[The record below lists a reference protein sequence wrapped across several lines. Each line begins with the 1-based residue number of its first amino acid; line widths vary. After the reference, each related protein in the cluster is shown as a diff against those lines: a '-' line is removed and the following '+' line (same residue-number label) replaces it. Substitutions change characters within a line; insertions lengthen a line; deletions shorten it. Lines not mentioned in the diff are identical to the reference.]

1 MLDARCDKMVGPFLF
16 LSRGEWAKIRTRRR
30 LLRRIRPHLKEEAMI
45 RPQATVRR
53 VGRRPTANSKSEF
66 RNLGPG
72 GWIEYPVSSPSV
84 GWAGGLDFLRR
95 QPIEPKRR
103 VNTHEVPAGEDHYQ
117 HCAEGHG
124 CSDHEHDDNLVGHGL
139 QGW

>member
-16 LSRGEWAKIRTRRR
+16 LSRGEWAKIR
-30 LLRRIRPHLKEEAMI
+30 
-45 RPQATVRR
+45 
-53 VGRRPTANSKSEF
+53 NSKSEF

-72 GWIEYPVSSPSV
+72 GWIEYPVSSTSV